1 MRFKE
6 QVTNNRS
13 IIESFLS
20 LSILNGLNLLLPLV
34 TLPYLLRVIGPEKY
48 GIYSFVYVIIQY
60 LLLLSSYGFNFSATK
75 QVSQYRD
82 NINEVSRIY
91 IGVITARL
99 LLTFIGL
106 ILFSLISFY
115 VLKSK
120 EEFNVFEMG
129 VGIVLGDIFIPV
141 WLFQGMEKMRYLTLV
156 NVISKIVFTIL
167 IFFVII
173 SPEDYKYII
182 LLNSLGYVA
191 AGICSTIIVKRFFNQ

>member
-91 IGVITARL
+91 YLCNETS
-99 LLTFIGL
+99 
-106 ILFSLISFY
+106 FSI
-115 VLKSK
+115 
-120 EEFNVFEMG
+120 
-129 VGIVLGDIFIPV
+129 
-141 WLFQGMEKMRYLTLV
+141 
-156 NVISKIVFTIL
+156 
-167 IFFVII
+167 
-173 SPEDYKYII
+173 
-182 LLNSLGYVA
+182 
-191 AGICSTIIVKRFFNQ
+191 

>member
-141 WLFQGMEKMRYLTLV
+141 WLFQGMEHQRRKGNT
-156 NVISKIVFTIL
+156 F
-167 IFFVII
+167 
-173 SPEDYKYII
+173 
-182 LLNSLGYVA
+182 
-191 AGICSTIIVKRFFNQ
+191 C